1 MRRIPQSPSQ
11 CRTRPWGFTL
21 IELLVVM
28 AIIAT
33 LLALVAP
40 RYFGSVTT
48 AKENVLRS
56 NLAQTREAIQRYQA
70 DKGRYPADL
79 EALVSERYLRAMP
92 LDPITD
98 STATWIIV
106 PPQDPKQSGTSDV
119 KSGAPGEA
127 SDGTPYE
134 SW

>member
-1 MRRIPQSPSQ
+1 
-11 CRTRPWGFTL
+11 
-21 IELLVVM
+21 
-28 AIIAT
+28 
-33 LLALVAP
+33 
-40 RYFGSVTT
+40 
-48 AKENVLRS
+48 
-56 NLAQTREAIQRYQA
+56 
-70 DKGRYPADL
+70 
-79 EALVSERYLRAMP
+79 MP